1 MKMGLGLTGE
11 PGRAWVGAWV
21 HGSVHGL
28 VDGWVH
34 GWWWWCDDG
43 VGGGFK
49 STMVNI
55 YLGMRTNLPHYD
67 PCTAWH
73 ARQPQPHFHLHPIYM
88 EQDYTILVL
97 CIEIKSSS
105 LQNTLKQA

>member
-1 MKMGLGLTGE
+1 M
-11 PGRAWVGAWV
+11 R
-21 HGSVHGL
+21 GSVHGCM
-28 VDGWVH
+28 GRCM
-34 GWWWWCDDG
+34 GWWMGGCMGGGGG
-43 VGGGFK
+43 VMMVWGGGFK

-67 PCTAWH
+67 PCKAWH

-88 EQDYTILVL
+88 EQEYTILVL
-97 CIEIKSSS
+97 YIEIKSSS